1 MYLPLWLKRFL
12 FFRYRKHVIK
22 NHRLDYLFWEC
33 TLRCNLSCLHCGS
46 DCTKKSGESEM
57 SVEDFAKVLDDIK
70 ERNPVKNLT
79 VCITGGE
86 PLVRS
91 DLEDAGKE
99 IVKRGFH
106 WGIVTNGLLFSKER
120 FVSLLNAGMTSL
132 SFSLDGFE
140 NQHNYLR
147 QHPESFEKVVS
158 AIKMVIGFQKKYPG
172 RIVYD
177 IITCVHRGNLQTLR
191 EFRDFLIEMGVERWR
206 IFSIFPEGRAREN
219 DLSLNP
225 DEYRSLMDFIAE
237 TRSYKNQNGKS
248 IHLNYSCEGY
258 LGKYEL
264 KVRDYFFF
272 CRGGI
277 SIGSVWCNGNVGAC
291 LSVRSPDLIQGNVY
305 EEKFMDIWNNRF
317 ERMRNRNW
325 MKIGKCAGCKK
336 WKHCMGNGM
345 HLHQNLTCEVDRC
358 NYEIIKEGLEKVRTQ
373 L

>member
-358 NYEIIKEGLEKVRTQ
+358 NYEIIKEGLEKVRT
-373 L
+373 